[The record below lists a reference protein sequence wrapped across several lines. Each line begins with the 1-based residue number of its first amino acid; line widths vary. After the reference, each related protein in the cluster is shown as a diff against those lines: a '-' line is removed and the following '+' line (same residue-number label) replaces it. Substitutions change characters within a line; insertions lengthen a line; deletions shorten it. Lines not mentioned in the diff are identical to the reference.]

1 MKCDDL
7 KIGQS
12 YEMQRRFSELDIKS
26 FADLSHDTNPI
37 HTDPEY
43 ARNSRFGRLIVP
55 GFLSASLFSAIIGT
69 KFPGIGSVYLSQNMI
84 FRNPVFIDQLVKASV
99 SVKEL
104 YPEKNRVLLE
114 TLCKDE
120 NDVILIEGTALVKL
134 P

>member
-12 YEMQRRFSELDIKS
+12 YEMQRRFSEQDIKS

-37 HTDPEY
+37 HTDPEF

-55 GFLSASLFSAIIGT
+55 GFLTASLFSAIIGT
-69 KFPGIGSVYLSQNMI
+69 KFPGIGSVYLNQNMI

>member
-1 MKCDDL
+1 
-7 KIGQS
+7 
-12 YEMQRRFSELDIKS
+12 
-26 FADLSHDTNPI
+26 
-37 HTDPEY
+37 
-43 ARNSRFGRLIVP
+43 
-55 GFLSASLFSAIIGT
+55 
-69 KFPGIGSVYLSQNMI
+69 MI

-120 NDVILIEGTALVKL
+120 NDVLLIEGTALVKL

>member
-1 MKCDDL
+1 MKCGDL

-12 YEMQRRFSELDIKS
+12 YEMQRRFSEQDVKS
-26 FADLSHDTNPI
+26 FADLSYDTNPI

-69 KFPGIGSVYLSQNMI
+69 KFPGIGSVYLNQNMI

-120 NDVILIEGTALVKL
+120 NDVLLIEGTALVKL

>member
-12 YEMQRRFSELDIKS
+12 YEMQRRFSEQDIKS

-37 HTDPEY
+37 HTDPEF

-55 GFLSASLFSAIIGT
+55 GFLTASLFSAIIGT
-69 KFPGIGSVYLSQNMI
+69 KFPGIGSVYLNQNMI

-114 TLCKDE
+114 TLCMDE
-120 NDVILIEGTALVKL
+120 NDVLLIEGTALVKL